1 LKTEAQL
8 WLMEVITLIKI
19 NENLRMAKSIFFK
32 YIAPVVTTRKN
43 LNSLKKEFGDMEVEI
58 GVMEHGLLKSL
69 VQEQMILRDKN
80 KL

>member
-1 LKTEAQL
+1 
-8 WLMEVITLIKI
+8 
-19 NENLRMAKSIFFK
+19 
-32 YIAPVVTTRKN
+32 